1 MMVST
6 LKEFIPDRDAV
17 AERTAQQFHLLP
29 QIAAEK
35 VNLYWKQ

>member
-1 MMVST
+1 MVST

-35 VNLYWKQ
+35 ANLYWKQ